1 MVYGD
6 YSLAFRLC
14 YTNSWQPWGLDREA
28 CRLDD
33 EAVVLAR
40 KPQGETFPLQR
51 EVPYSA
57 VIVFAYDERGQI
69 ALLDDLVGVSA
80 LGYRPM
86 ARLTPSA
93 PLPERSETL
102 LGLQ

>member
-1 MVYGD
+1 
-6 YSLAFRLC
+6 
-14 YTNSWQPWGLDREA
+14 
-28 CRLDD
+28 
-33 EAVVLAR
+33 
-40 KPQGETFPLQR
+40 
-51 EVPYSA
+51 VPYSA

-93 PLPERSETL
+93 PLPKRSETL